1 MAVGRLRD
9 STKNI
14 TYEKDEEIS
23 FLSSQLQDL
32 VHINDSNNRIK
43 NIYQNRIIDY
53 DDSLVKIYSITS
65 QLDSVEE
72 GAILFYAADIISR
85 ILITPCVAIYQV
97 A

>member
-14 TYEKDEEIS
+14 TYEKEEEIS

-65 QLDSVEE
+65 QLDSDRRRCRSYSMQLTLSAE
-72 GAILFYAADIISR
+72 F
-85 ILITPCVAIYQV
+85 
-97 A
+97 